1 MADIIKE
8 VLKEIPS
15 NVDISDTL
23 FEGANIVVYT
33 KTKDFFLNSNGVIKK
48 IVDSIKKRVELRPD
62 PSMTMGIEKAEEQ
75 IRKLI
80 PEDAGLSQV
89 IFDPQRSIVIIE
101 VEKPG
106 VAIGKAGE
114 VLKDIREKTLWVPQ
128 IKRTPSIRSKLIEN
142 IRGVLYEN
150 NDYRRRFLNKIG
162 KRIL

>member
-62 PSMTMGIEKAEEQ
+62 PSMTM
-75 IRKLI
+75 
-80 PEDAGLSQV
+80 
-89 IFDPQRSIVIIE
+89 
-101 VEKPG
+101 
-106 VAIGKAGE
+106 
-114 VLKDIREKTLWVPQ
+114 
-128 IKRTPSIRSKLIEN
+128 
-142 IRGVLYEN
+142 
-150 NDYRRRFLNKIG
+150 
-162 KRIL
+162 